1 MIIKNKSFRIPACQA
16 MLCWY
21 YASPVVCGL
30 AIPSPSGCEDDL
42 IRRWPGFVKL
52 EAYQVR
58 LSRYLVMRRSDAV
71 FDRALAAFRLS
82 PDWLLCDWYPDDD
95 GLCDVGGGL

>member
-1 MIIKNKSFRIPACQA
+1 MIIKNKLFRVPASQA

-21 YASPVVCGL
+21 YASPVLSGL
-30 AIPSPSGCEDDL
+30 AIFSPSGCEVDL
-42 IRRWPGFVKL
+42 LRRWPGFVKL

-71 FDRALAAFRLS
+71 FDRDLAALVLS
-82 PDWLLCDWYPDDD
+82 PGCQLHVWYTDD
-95 GLCDVGGGL
+95 GLCHAGGVW